1 MKRMV
6 FISLPMSGI
15 DDELVKAN
23 IERAK
28 EAYLAITKL
37 DISQVAF
44 LNNFEDPATPPY
56 NIQGDKRRIW
66 YLGRA
71 LQVLSKCDEA
81 IFGGKWKQAKGC
93 MIEHEV
99 CTMYKIPAISIEWSD
114 YHG

>member
-1 MKRMV
+1 MSKRVV

-44 LNNFEDPATPPY
+44 LNNIDADDNDSIDQHHLPV
-56 NIQGDKRRIW
+56 W
-66 YLGRA
+66 YLGEA
-71 LQVLSKCDEA
+71 LKKLSTCDEVFFWGNWRKA
-81 IFGGKWKQAKGC
+81 RGC

-99 CTMYKIPAISIEWSD
+99 CTLYDIPAISIERSG